1 MEGGR
6 CNAIFRGK
14 IYAMGMFPFGD
25 HGEDDCLLLEK
36 VVGEYCFFLYGG
48 RLIHTELSATFLG
61 DVFRMI
67 FPGYLLTSSSIGGLE
82 MSYTKMQL
90 SLGSLVARCSTMCFP
105 MAPRPMKPTLLKSS
119 AVMLVL
125 VEFIGTNRVV
135 GIKRDYLLN
144 LYEFPAESTF
154 PLCRCWGSW
163 GRQPVNSQWI
173 MKVRLYNILASLRL
187 VY

>member
-1 MEGGR
+1 MEGCR
-6 CNAIFRGK
+6 CNASFRGK

-25 HGEDDCLLLEK
+25 HGEDDCLLLEE
-36 VVGEYCFFLYGG
+36 VVGEYSLFLYGC
-48 RLIHTELSATFLG
+48 RLGHTELSATFLG

-67 FPGYLLTSSSIGGLE
+67 LPGCLLTSSSIGGLE

-125 VEFIGTNRVV
+125 VEFMGANRFIGL
-135 GIKRDYLLN
+135 KR
-144 LYEFPAESTF
+144 E
-154 PLCRCWGSW
+154 
-163 GRQPVNSQWI
+163 
-173 MKVRLYNILASLRL
+173 
-187 VY
+187 